1 MKKELLER
9 IKDEVGCEFI
19 SDLHFGKSNEAARA
33 VFENMD
39 LGSGDSNPHWFH
51 IAIFPVTAVNPLK
64 IRQYSL
70 RNLLCYR
77 KNCLCETASTCSAE
91 FLQRISV
98 RKGAGG
104 LTPVKADKAEGFV
117 KIQSTGNAGSSPRCL
132 SEYSTYEVSDAKEY
146 IYAEKR
152 EQKPLCTPKNF

>member
-1 MKKELLER
+1 MCLGRRELNL
-9 IKDEVGCEFI
+9 
-19 SDLHFGKSNEAARA
+19 
-33 VFENMD
+33 
-39 LGSGDSNPHWFH
+39 HWFH

-104 LTPVKADKAEGFV
+104 LTPVKTDNGARV
-117 KIQSTGNAGSSPRCL
+117 KSIQSAVSTDNIRFVLVIIKPHFSDF
-132 SEYSTYEVSDAKEY
+132 YSFINV
-146 IYAEKR
+146 
-152 EQKPLCTPKNF
+152 

>member
-1 MKKELLER
+1 MLFVKPYIRIFYFSAFQLRRHNSRWPNFKAELYSPL
-9 IKDEVGCEFI
+9 
-19 SDLHFGKSNEAARA
+19 SSSPKSKSSMSNS
-33 VFENMD
+33 

-104 LTPVKADKAEGFV
+104 LTPVKADKPEGFV
-117 KIQSTGNAGSSPRCL
+117 KIQPTGNASSALPCL
-132 SEYSTYEVSDAKEY
+132 SERGKTYGR
-146 IYAEKR
+146 EKTD
-152 EQKPLCTPKNF
+152 CTS

>member
-1 MKKELLER
+1 MKRVKKELLER

-39 LGSGDSNPHWFH
+39 LGSGDSSPH
-51 IAIFPVTAVNPLK
+51 
-64 IRQYSL
+64 
-70 RNLLCYR
+70 
-77 KNCLCETASTCSAE
+77 
-91 FLQRISV
+91 
-98 RKGAGG
+98 
-104 LTPVKADKAEGFV
+104 
-117 KIQSTGNAGSSPRCL
+117 CL
-132 SEYSTYEVSDAKEY
+132 SEYSPYEVSDAKEY

>member
-19 SDLHFGKSNEAARA
+19 SDLHFGKRNEAARA

-39 LGSGDSNPHWFH
+39 LG
-51 IAIFPVTAVNPLK
+51 
-64 IRQYSL
+64 
-70 RNLLCYR
+70 
-77 KNCLCETASTCSAE
+77 
-91 FLQRISV
+91 
-98 RKGAGG
+98 
-104 LTPVKADKAEGFV
+104 
-117 KIQSTGNAGSSPRCL
+117 
-132 SEYSTYEVSDAKEY
+132 EYSTYEVSDAKEY